1 MAARQC
7 SHTKYY
13 VSAAAI
19 FVRAKVMAYTYLTP
33 SWVIVWEAG
42 AGPWRACGHHLGRGK
57 YSLVFQTVVNCE
69 GTRDCFCAGLTSA
82 ARSEVQA
89 FSARHPGA
97 AINVSGFTD
106 AVGSTASNQRLS
118 ERRATTVATQ
128 LRLFGTIPIFLVLFV
143 LLGFVAGVKTMLRS
157 ANEIQAQK
165 IAEAEAKA
173 TDRRRWSG
181 FPPDGPVHCKAAV
194 RGWPRRHADNH
205 QRNTLDGNHRS
216 GAGWSDGYRHIAPR
230 HYPRHVPTEDTM
242 ATETHEAVGEGLAD
256 ATGVAA
262 HNAAESA
269 PGMPQLNFD
278 HFGNQIFWLLV
289 TLVVIYLILSR
300 IALPRIA
307 AVLAERQ
314 GTITNDLSAAED
326 LKRQAIEAEEVYN
339 KALADARAEA
349 QAIAA
354 ETKAEIQGELDTA
367 IAKADAEIAA
377 KAAES
382 EKAITEIRA
391 SAMANVEVV
400 AKDTAQ
406 SIVAALGGKADAK
419 ALDAAVSARLK
430 G

>member
-1 MAARQC
+1 
-7 SHTKYY
+7 
-13 VSAAAI
+13 
-19 FVRAKVMAYTYLTP
+19 
-33 SWVIVWEAG
+33 
-42 AGPWRACGHHLGRGK
+42 
-57 YSLVFQTVVNCE
+57 
-69 GTRDCFCAGLTSA
+69 
-82 ARSEVQA
+82 
-89 FSARHPGA
+89 
-97 AINVSGFTD
+97 
-106 AVGSTASNQRLS
+106 
-118 ERRATTVATQ
+118 
-128 LRLFGTIPIFLVLFV
+128 
-143 LLGFVAGVKTMLRS
+143 
-157 ANEIQAQK
+157 
-165 IAEAEAKA
+165 
-173 TDRRRWSG
+173 
-181 FPPDGPVHCKAAV
+181 
-194 RGWPRRHADNH
+194 
-205 QRNTLDGNHRS
+205 
-216 GAGWSDGYRHIAPR
+216 
-230 HYPRHVPTEDTM
+230 M

-256 ATGVAA
+256 ALGVAA
-262 HNAAESA
+262 HNAADPA

-382 EKAITEIRA
+382 EKAITDIRA

-419 ALDAAVSARLK
+419 ALDAAVSAQLK